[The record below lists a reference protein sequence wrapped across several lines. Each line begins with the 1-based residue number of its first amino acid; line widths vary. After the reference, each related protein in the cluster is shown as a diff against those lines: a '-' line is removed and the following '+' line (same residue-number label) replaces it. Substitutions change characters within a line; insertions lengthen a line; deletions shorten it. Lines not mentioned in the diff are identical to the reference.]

1 MKLNKPVKILVG
13 LATLWFAIYPF
24 LFFAVWLLMFGGIL
38 VSAESSSSDF
48 PLAVI
53 PFLAIFPLHFC
64 TIFLSFILMAF
75 YLVHVIKNTT
85 GHETIRI
92 ILALG
97 NFFMP
102 FLSMPIYFYLFIWL
116 ENPPDWALAPKPAV
130 SSPTVPP
137 RA

>member
-24 LFFAVWLLMFGGIL
+24 LFFAVWLLMVGGIMI
-38 VSAESSSSDF
+38 SAESSSNDF
-48 PLAVI
+48 PLALI
-53 PFLAIFPLHFC
+53 PFFTIFPLHFC

-85 GHETIRI
+85 GNETIRI

-116 ENPPDWALAPKPAV
+116 EIPPDWALAPKPAV

-137 RA
+137 QA